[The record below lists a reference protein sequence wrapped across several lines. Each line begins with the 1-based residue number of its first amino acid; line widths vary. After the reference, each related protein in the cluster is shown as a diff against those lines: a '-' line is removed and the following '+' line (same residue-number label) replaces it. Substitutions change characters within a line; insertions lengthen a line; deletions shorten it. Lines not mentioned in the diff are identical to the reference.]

1 MKRTENM
8 ASPDQNPDQDRQP
21 LDPLFDALR
30 AETAT
35 LNAPRGVEKEL
46 MQAFARQFPQKRWYQ
61 KLAPRLALRRWA
73 LAGGLSTAVTAV
85 TVFGLLLHNPRL
97 GLAPDAGGRAL
108 VSHDAGGGLF
118 IALESPERIEQE
130 PAPRVVETEV
140 SRSSLAPL
148 GVPLTPENA
157 GDTVRAEM
165 LLGADGQPLAVR
177 LSSID

>member
-1 MKRTENM
+1 MDKQELT
-8 ASPDQNPDQDRQP
+8 
-21 LDPLFDALR
+21 DPLFDALR
-30 AETAT
+30 GEMAK
-35 LNAPRGVEKEL
+35 LDAPRGVEKEL
-46 MQAFARQFPQKRWYQ
+46 MQAFARQFPNKRWYQ

-73 LAGGLSTAVTAV
+73 LAGGLSTAVTAI
-85 TVFGLLLHNPRL
+85 TVFSLMLHNPRL
-97 GLAPDAGGRAL
+97 GADPDARSRAL
-108 VSHDAGGGLF
+108 VSRDGGGLF

-157 GDTVRAEM
+157 GDTVKAEM

-177 LSSID
+177 LTSIN

>member
-1 MKRTENM
+1 MT
-8 ASPDQNPDQDRQP
+8 SPDRDRDP
-21 LDPLFDALR
+21 IDPIDPLFDALR
-30 AETAT
+30 AETAK
-35 LNAPRGVEKEL
+35 LDAPRGVEKEL

-61 KLAPRLALRRWA
+61 KLTQRRWA
-73 LAGGLSTAVTAV
+73 LAGGLSAAVMAV
-85 TVFGLLLHNPRL
+85 AVSSLLLHAPRSK
-97 GLAPDAGGRAL
+97 GDPAARSQAM

-118 IALESPERIEQE
+118 IALDSLERIEQE

-165 LLGADGQPLAVR
+165 LLAADGQPLALR
-177 LSSID
+177 LSSIN